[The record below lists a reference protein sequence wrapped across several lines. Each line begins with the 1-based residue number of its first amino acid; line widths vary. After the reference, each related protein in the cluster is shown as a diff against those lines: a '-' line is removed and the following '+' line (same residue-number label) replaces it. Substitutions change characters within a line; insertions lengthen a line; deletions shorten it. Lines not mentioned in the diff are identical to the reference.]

1 MKTTSALARYSND
14 QYSAFVTTKKS
25 WRRVSQFPGKQ
36 IVAAIRIG
44 SDQSVAAIEDNGTFL
59 HSTGTISI
67 ECKARKICNANER
80 LYVLTGMQLKRND

>member
-1 MKTTSALARYSND
+1 MALARHSND
-14 QYSAFVTTKKS
+14 QYSAFVTTAKS

-36 IVAAIRIG
+36 IVAAIRVG
-44 SDQSVAAIEDNGTFL
+44 RDVAAIEDNGAFL

-67 ECKARKICNANER
+67 ECKARKICFANER